1 MNLRPRLF
9 FATAVLAACTL
20 SALPPMSAAQT
31 LEPPAAKPASSQ
43 PDPCSAFGPAPAAKP
58 AAQQKAAVAAADQVM
73 AKPAA
78 QTPAQSA
85 AKSAAKPTATKDKII
100 TPAQAKELFAS
111 VDQIMQFDSK
121 DTGLPIR
128 HPVKRQLTTRAAVE
142 KYLDSKMR
150 NGKDE
155 RRMQRSAVELKK
167 FGLLPRDF
175 DLGPFL
181 VKLLKE
187 QIAGYYDSKTKTVYL
202 LDWIDP
208 GEQKPVLAHELTHAL
223 QDQYIS
229 QTHASLSKWSS
240 VSLNGI
246 SHNVAEDNRHIQLD
260 EADTAREAVLEGQ
273 AMVAFIDYALAPH
286 GASIAMNPDFILS
299 HIDEMTADTSGS
311 PVMASAPRVLRESL
325 IFPYREGLK
334 FEISLLRDE
343 GKQGAFEDAL
353 NHPPSSSY
361 QIMNPAAYEHHAK
374 VPVLTMPDI
383 HPLIRAHY
391 KPYDVGVMGELDVRM
406 LMQLAASDAEASRL
420 ASQWDGGIYYVA
432 QKKHSSTPVTTADV
446 AMVYLSRWKT
456 PGAAAL
462 FAKNYEQELRKLYP
476 GAQRQLAA
484 DASGAR
490 IYTTTEGPM
499 MIVPEGREVYVSE
512 SFPLPLARKIEGLM
526 LAANPTVAGG
536 EVAALH
542 PARHAYPDLTGGLRQ
557 LLPADAVMGMELPA
571 AQAIAKQLARHAA
584 SSRQH

>member
-1 MNLRPRLF
+1 MNFQLRLF
-9 FATAVLAACTL
+9 LTTAVLAACVT
-20 SALPPMSAAQT
+20 SALPPPAAAQA
-31 LEPPAAKPASSQ
+31 LEPPASKTASSQ
-43 PDPCSAFGPAPAAKP
+43 PDPCSAFGPATAAKPAAKLKDTASPQAQPSARPLSAQVSSPPAAKP
-58 AAQQKAAVAAADQVM
+58 AAKP
-73 AKPAA
+73 KPAA
-78 QTPAQSA
+78 
-85 AKSAAKPTATKDKII
+85 KKDKLI

-111 VDQIMQFDSK
+111 VDQILRFDSK
-121 DTGLPIR
+121 DTGLPIK

-155 RRMQRSAVELKK
+155 RRMERSAIELKK
-167 FGLLPRDF
+167 FGLLPRNF

-208 GEQKPVLAHELTHAL
+208 EEQKPVLAHELTHAL
-223 QDQYIS
+223 QDQ
-229 QTHASLSKWSS
+229 HVNLSKWGS

-246 SHNVAEDNRHIQLD
+246 SHNVAQDNRHIQLD

-273 AMVAFIDYALAPH
+273 AMIPYIDFALAPH

-299 HIDEMTADTSGS
+299 HIDQMTSDTTGS

-343 GKQGAFEDAL
+343 GKQGAFAGAL
-353 NHPPSSSY
+353 DHPPSSSY

-383 HPLIRAHY
+383 HPLLRARY

-406 LMQLAASDAEASRL
+406 LMQLTASDAEASQL
-420 ASQWDGGIYYVA
+420 ASQWDGGIYFVA
-432 QKKHSSTPVTTADV
+432 QKKHASAPVTTADV

-456 PGAAAL
+456 PAAAAL
-462 FAKNYEQELRKLYP
+462 FAKNYERELLKLYP
-476 GAQRQLAA
+476 GAQRRLAT
-484 DASGAR
+484 DASGAL
-490 IYTTTEGPM
+490 IYTTSEGPM

-512 SFPLPLARKIEGLM
+512 SFPLALAKKIEGLM
-526 LAANPTVAGG
+526 LAANPDAAGG
-536 EVAALH
+536 EVALNTG
-542 PARHAYPDLTGGLRQ
+542 RHAYPDLTGSLRQ
-557 LLPADAVMGMELPA
+557 LGPRYGLLGLELPA
-571 AQAIAKQLARHAA
+571 AQALATQLAAHAA
-584 SSRQH
+584 SLRQH

>member
-1 MNLRPRLF
+1 MNFHLRSF
-9 FATAVLAACTL
+9 LAASLLAASTI
-20 SALPPMSAAQT
+20 SPVIASTSEAQT
-31 LEPPAAKPASSQ
+31 LEPPAAKSSSSTQ
-43 PDPCSAFGPAPAAKP
+43 DPCSAFGPAPAAKP
-58 AAQQKAAVAAADQVM
+58 QQAAVSPAPAKTVPATAAAAPKDQR
-73 AKPAA
+73 
-78 QTPAQSA
+78 
-85 AKSAAKPTATKDKII
+85 I

-111 VDQIMQFDSK
+111 VDQILRFDSK

-155 RRMQRSAVELKK
+155 RRMERSAVELKK
-167 FGLLPRDF
+167 FGLLPQNF

-208 GEQKPVLAHELTHAL
+208 EEQKPVLAHELTHAL
-223 QDQYIS
+223 QDQYVS
-229 QTHASLSKWSS
+229 QFHSSLSKWGS

-273 AMVAFIDYALAPH
+273 AMVTFIDYALAPH
-286 GASIAMNPDFILS
+286 GASIAMNPDYVLD
-299 HIDEMTADTSGS
+299 HVDQMTASTSGS

-343 GKQGAFEDAL
+343 GRHGAFAGAL
-353 NHPPSSSY
+353 DHPPSSSY

-383 HPLIRAHY
+383 HPLIRAGY

-406 LMQLAASDAEASRL
+406 LMQLTASDAEASRL
-420 ASQWDGGIYYVA
+420 AAQWDGGIYFVA
-432 QKKHSSTPVTTADV
+432 QKRHAPAPVTTADV
-446 AMVYLSRWKT
+446 ALVYLSRWKT
-456 PGAAAL
+456 PAAAAL
-462 FAKNYEQELRKLYP
+462 FAKNYERELRKLYP
-476 GAQRQLAA
+476 GAQRQTTT
-484 DASGAR
+484 DASGAHV
-490 IYTTTEGPM
+490 YSTGEGPM

-512 SFPLPLARKIEGLM
+512 SFPLPLAKKIEGLM
-526 LAANPTVAGG
+526 LAANPAFGIG
-536 EVAALH
+536 EVARSE
-542 PARHAYPDLTGGLRQ
+542 RHRTYPDLTGSLQQVAPKYGL
-557 LLPADAVMGMELPA
+557 LGLELPA
-571 AQAIAKQLARHAA
+571 AQAFAARLAAHA
-584 SSRQH
+584 SSSRPH

>member
-1 MNLRPRLF
+1 MNFPPRLF
-9 FATAVLAACTL
+9 FATAVLAACALSTL
-20 SALPPMSAAQT
+20 PATAAAQT
-31 LEPPAAKPASSQ
+31 LEPPAARPASSQ
-43 PDPCSAFGPAPAAKP
+43 PDPCSAFGPAPAAQP
-58 AAQQKAAVAAADQVM
+58 
-73 AKPAA
+73 
-78 QTPAQSA
+78 
-85 AKSAAKPTATKDKII
+85 AAKPTAKPVLNSAAKPEAKPAVKKDKLI

-111 VDQIMQFDSK
+111 VDQILQFDSK

-167 FGLLPRDF
+167 FGLLPQNF

-181 VKLLKE
+181 VRLLKE

-208 GEQKPVLAHELTHAL
+208 EEQKPVLAHELTHAL

-229 QTHASLSKWSS
+229 QLHTSLSKWSS

-246 SHNVAEDNRHIQLD
+246 SHNVADDNRHIQLD

-273 AMVAFIDYALAPH
+273 AMIPFIDYALAPH
-286 GASIAMNPDFILS
+286 GASIMTNPGFILS
-299 HIDEMTADTSGS
+299 HIDEMTSDTAGS

-343 GKQGAFEDAL
+343 GKQDAFAGTL

-361 QIMNPAAYEHHAK
+361 QIMTPTAYEHHAK

-383 HPLIRAHY
+383 HPLIRASY

-406 LMQLAASDAEASRL
+406 LLQLTASDAVASRL
-420 ASQWDGGIYYVA
+420 AAQWDGGIYYVA
-432 QKKHSSTPVTTADV
+432 QKKHASMPVTTAGV

-456 PGAAAL
+456 PAAAAL
-462 FAKNYEQELRKLYP
+462 FAKNYERELRKLYP
-476 GAQRQLAA
+476 GAQRQPTT
-484 DASGAR
+484 DASDAH

-499 MIVPEGREVYVSE
+499 MIVPQGREVYVSE
-512 SFPLPLARKIEGLM
+512 SFPLPLAKKIEGLM
-526 LAANPTVAGG
+526 LAANPDTAGG
-536 EVAALH
+536 EVAVL
-542 PARHAYPDLTGGLRQ
+542 PTARPTYPDLTGGLRQ
-557 LLPADAVMGMELPA
+557 LVPTDAVMEMELPA
-571 AQAIAKQLARHAA
+571 AQALAKQLATPAP
-584 SSRQH
+584 SSRLH

>member
-1 MNLRPRLF
+1 MNLQTRLF
-9 FATAVLAACTL
+9 FATAVLAACAL
-20 SALPPMSAAQT
+20 SALPATSAAAQT
-31 LEPPAAKPASSQ
+31 LEPPAAKPASAQ
-43 PDPCSAFGPAPAAKP
+43 PDPCSAFGPAPAVKP
-58 AAQQKAAVAAADQVM
+58 AAQQKPAAMVKPAPSQAP
-73 AKPAA
+73 AKP
-78 QTPAQSA
+78 
-85 AKSAAKPTATKDKII
+85 KAKPTAIKDKII

-208 GEQKPVLAHELTHAL
+208 EEQKPVLAHELTHAL

-229 QTHASLSKWSS
+229 QSHTSLSKWSS

-273 AMVAFIDYALAPH
+273 AMIPFIDYALAPH
-286 GASIAMNPDFILS
+286 GASIMTNPDFILS

-343 GKQGAFEDAL
+343 GKQGAFAGAL

-361 QIMNPAAYEHHAK
+361 QIMNPAAYEHHAR

-383 HPLIRAHY
+383 HPLIRAQY

-406 LMQLAASDAEASRL
+406 LVQLTASDAVASRL
-420 ASQWDGGIYYVA
+420 ASQWDGGIYFVA
-432 QKKHSSTPVTTADV
+432 QKKHTPSPVTTADV

-476 GAQRQLAA
+476 GAQRQLPT
-484 DASGAR
+484 DASDAH

-526 LAANPTVAGG
+526 LAANPAVSGG
-536 EVAALH
+536 EVAVLH
-542 PARHAYPDLTGGLRQ
+542 PARHADRDLTGSLRQ
-557 LLPADAVMGMELPA
+557 LVPANALLSSELSA
-571 AQAIAKQLARHAA
+571 AQTLAAQLVTHTA
-584 SSRQH
+584 SLRQH

>member
-9 FATAVLAACTL
+9 FATAVLAA
-20 SALPPMSAAQT
+20 SALSTLPATAAAQT
-31 LEPPAAKPASSQ
+31 LEPPAAKPASAQ

-58 AAQQKAAVAAADQVM
+58 AAQQKAAAAAK
-73 AKPAA
+73 AAPAQAPA
-78 QTPAQSA
+78 QPAAQSA
-85 AKSAAKPTATKDKII
+85 ATPPAKSTAKKDKII

-181 VKLLKE
+181 IKLLKE
-187 QIAGYYDSKTKTVYL
+187 QIAGYYDSKTRTVYL

-208 GEQKPVLAHELTHAL
+208 DEQKPVLAHELTHAL

-229 QTHASLSKWSS
+229 QSHVSLSKWSG

-286 GASIAMNPDFILS
+286 GASISMNPDFILS

-343 GKQGAFEDAL
+343 GKQGAFAGAL

-406 LMQLAASDAEASRL
+406 LMQLTASDAVASRL

-476 GAQRQLAA
+476 GAERQLAD

-512 SFPLPLARKIEGLM
+512 SFPLPLARRIEGLM
-526 LAANPTVAGG
+526 LASNPAVSGG

-542 PARHAYPDLTGGLRQ
+542 PAPHAYADLTGGLQQ
-557 LLPADAVMGMELPA
+557 LLPADAVLSMELPA
-571 AQAIAKQLARHAA
+571 AQLLAKQLARHAA

>member
-1 MNLRPRLF
+1 MNFRLCLL
-9 FATAVLAACTL
+9 FAATLFGALAFSTLPQPAV
-20 SALPPMSAAQT
+20 AQT
-31 LEPPAAKPASSQ
+31 LEPPAAKTGSQ
-43 PDPCSAFGPAPAAKP
+43 PPDPCSAFGPALAAKPAAEQKQAAAPPAPAPAKAVAAPAAQLAAKP
-58 AAQQKAAVAAADQVM
+58 AAQ
-73 AKPAA
+73 
-78 QTPAQSA
+78 
-85 AKSAAKPTATKDKII
+85 KDKLI
-100 TPAQAKELFAS
+100 TPEQAKELFAS

-121 DTGLPIR
+121 DTGLPIK

-142 KYLDSKMR
+142 KYLDSKMH

-208 GEQKPVLAHELTHAL
+208 EDQKPVLAHELTHAL
-223 QDQYIS
+223 QDQHVNL
-229 QTHASLSKWSS
+229 TRWGS
-240 VSLNGI
+240 VSLEGI

-260 EADTAREAVLEGQ
+260 EADTARQAVLEGQ
-273 AMVAFIDYALAPH
+273 AMIPFIDYALAPR

-299 HIDEMTADTSGS
+299 HIDEMTSDTSGS

-343 GKQGAFEDAL
+343 GKQGAFAGTL

-361 QIMNPAAYEHHAK
+361 QIMNPAAYEHQAK

-383 HPLIRAHY
+383 HPLIRSQY

-406 LMQLAASDAEASRL
+406 LVQLTASDAVASQV
-420 ASQWDGGIYYVA
+420 ASQWDGGIYFVA
-432 QKKHSSTPVTTADV
+432 QKKHASSPITTADV

-462 FAKNYEQELRKLYP
+462 FAKNYEREVKKLYP

-484 DASGAR
+484 DASDAR
-490 IYTTTEGPM
+490 MYSTSEGPV

-512 SFPLPLARKIEGLM
+512 SFPLPLAKQIEGLM
-526 LAANPTVAGG
+526 LAANPPVSGG
-536 EVAALH
+536 EIAAVH
-542 PARHAYPDLTGGLRQ
+542 PAQPAYADLTGSLQQLGQSYGL
-557 LLPADAVMGMELPA
+557 LGVELPA
-571 AQAIAKQLARHAA
+571 IQALEKQLLAYAA
-584 SSRQH
+584 QLRQH